1 LARKNPWV
9 AMWRMLSLLE
19 CGFGGVGGGEDG
31 GARKQRGNGQYL
43 GGGAGKR
50 RDLEL
55 TEVGGSFPTALTMT
69 MRHSS

>member
-1 LARKNPWV
+1 MGGNVENAGL
-9 AMWRMLSLLE
+9 LSLIE

-43 GGGAGKR
+43 GGAGKE

-55 TEVGGSFPTALTMT
+55 TEVGGSFPWGCA
-69 MRHSS
+69 